1 MDISTLPPIAIVLDA
16 LYNLVLGIGAVAQP
30 FAGGAAP
37 MLAIMLLTVLVR
49 LALVPVSVSQVR
61 AEVTRRRLAPAL
73 AALRA
78 KYAKK
83 PEALQKALTR
93 LYTSEK
99 VSPLAGILPTLAQA
113 PVLSAIYALFVHPQ
127 LAGHANVLL
136 LQTFLGIPFGSNLF
150 AALGVAFPQVL
161 VVVGL
166 LAVLAVAVELTRRA
180 NLRWAGSATS
190 AAATSA
196 IAAGAPSDSL
206 PGAAAIA
213 SIARFLPFITVLF
226 AAIAPFAAA
235 IYLVTSAV
243 WTLGERAVLRRVI
256 RAG

>member
-1 MDISTLPPIAIVLDA
+1 MDISTFPPIATVLDA

-30 FAGGAAP
+30 FAGDAAP

-49 LALVPVSVSQVR
+49 MALVPVSVSQVR
-61 AEVTRRRLAPAL
+61 AEVTRRRLTPAI

-136 LQTFLGIPFGSNLF
+136 TQTFLGIPFGSNLF

-180 NLRWAGSATS
+180 NLRWAGSAATAT
-190 AAATSA
+190 AAAT
-196 IAAGAPSDSL
+196 AAGAPADSL
-206 PGAAAIA
+206 AGAAAIA

-256 RAG
+256 RAA

>member
-1 MDISTLPPIAIVLDA
+1 MDISTFPPIATVLDT
-16 LYNLVLGIGAVAQP
+16 LYNLVLGIGELVQP
-30 FAGGAAP
+30 VAGGAAP
-37 MLAIMLLTVLVR
+37 LLAIVLLTVLVR

-61 AEVTRRRLAPAL
+61 AEVTRRRLAPAI

-136 LQTFLGIPFGSNLF
+136 TQTFLGIPFGANLF
-150 AALGVAFPQVL
+150 ATLGAAFPQVL
-161 VVVGL
+161 VIVGL

-180 NLRWAGSATS
+180 NLRWAGTALNTQTGGGRP
-190 AAATSA
+190 AE
-196 IAAGAPSDSL
+196 PV

-235 IYLVTSAV
+235 VYLVTSAV

-256 RAG
+256 RAV